1 MNKKL
6 LIMVA
11 TASIFVSGC
20 SISIGGGNDAQSNN
34 VVYDC
39 SVLSDQAQ
47 KELSSRTRM
56 CSFDSECK
64 EMAIQSACKPVI
76 SQPVITKIVKN

>member
-1 MNKKL
+1 MNKKIL
-6 LIMVA
+6 TIA
-11 TASIFVSGC
+11 AITSIFMSGC
-20 SISIGGGNDAQSNN
+20 SISIGGGNDAPSNK

-47 KELSSRTRM
+47 KELSSRTRI
-56 CSFDSECK
+56 CSFDTECK

-76 SQPVITKIVKN
+76 SQPVITKIVEN